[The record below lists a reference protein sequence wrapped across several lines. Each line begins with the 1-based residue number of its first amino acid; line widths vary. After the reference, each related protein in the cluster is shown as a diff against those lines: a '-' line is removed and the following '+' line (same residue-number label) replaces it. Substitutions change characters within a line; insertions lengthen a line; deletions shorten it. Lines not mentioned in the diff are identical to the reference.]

1 MADFAFAAQAVSFRI
16 PVATWIGVSGERPS
30 GASISAH
37 LTATADLLKLT
48 GWEPTFERDLSA
60 AMRAARAN
68 GVGDEDTQVVG
79 RDLMEQILQVHLK
92 APFAQIDAWAEKPG
106 RDLADVLDLITQAA
120 ELAAA
125 YGPVKAGA

>member
-16 PVATWIGVSGERPS
+16 PVSTWIGVSGERPA
-30 GASISAH
+30 GVSIAEH
-37 LTATADLLKLT
+37 LKATAALLERT

-60 AMRAARAN
+60 AMRSARAN
-68 GVGDEDTQVVG
+68 GVGDEDTQVIS

-92 APFAQIDAWAEKPG
+92 APFAQVDAWAEKPG
-106 RDLADVLDLITQAA
+106 RGLADVLDLIAAAA

-125 YGPVKAGA
+125 YGPAKAGV